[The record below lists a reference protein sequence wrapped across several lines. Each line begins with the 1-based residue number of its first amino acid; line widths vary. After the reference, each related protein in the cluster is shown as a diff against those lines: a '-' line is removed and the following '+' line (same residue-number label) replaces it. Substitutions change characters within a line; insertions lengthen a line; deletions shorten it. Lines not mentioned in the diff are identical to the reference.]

1 VSILAVVAPR
11 YCVLCGEPAEPSSRE
26 DSRGPLCLAC
36 ADSTLSELRAGGAGR
51 ERCSSCGKP
60 LISESGRCMRCRGAE
75 YGFDSAYPL
84 FRYAGDARSL
94 ILAYKS
100 GARRSLAPFFA
111 RMLAAALLERYPGR
125 VVVPVP
131 PRPGKLR
138 RKGWDQ
144 VEDIARILE
153 RRHGVVVRRIL
164 ARADGE
170 EQKALDLRGRAA
182 NMRGRI
188 RLRRA
193 AVPPADP
200 VLLGGV
206 LTTGATLSEC
216 AAALRSAGAVRV
228 DAVTIAA
235 A

>member
-1 VSILAVVAPR
+1 MAIVAPR
-11 YCVLCGEPAEPSSRE
+11 YCVLCGEPAEPSARGA
-26 DSRGPLCLAC
+26 SRGPLCEAC
-36 ADSTLSELRAGGAGR
+36 ADALLSELRRGAGV

-60 LISESGRCMRCRGAE
+60 LVSESGRCMRCRGAE

-84 FRYAGDARSL
+84 FRYAGAARSL

-100 GARRSLAPFFA
+100 GARRSLAPFLA
-111 RMLAAALLERYPGR
+111 MMLAAALRERYPGR

-144 VEDIARILE
+144 VDDIARILA
-153 RRHGVVVRRIL
+153 RRHGVVIGRIL
-164 ARADGE
+164 ERADGE

-188 RLRRA
+188 RLGRG
-193 AVPPADP
+193 AVTTADP
-200 VLLGGV
+200 VLLDDI

-216 AAALRSAGAVRV
+216 AATLRSAGALRV

-235 A
+235 D